1 MPVNLSKVAKS
12 GKPDFN
18 DSSLKIGKKVFISSA
33 LILMALMIIAGI
45 LTYAVPSGSYEKEII
60 DGREMIVPDSFEF
73 VERPDYPPWRWAV
86 APFEVLGSS
95 DAIMIIGIILF
106 IMIIGGSFSA
116 MERAGVMKE
125 VITRTVKKT
134 GPHRYR
140 LMAII
145 VFFFMCLGA
154 FMGIFEEV
162 IPLVPIIVALAYI
175 MGWDSLTGLG
185 MSLLASSFG
194 FASAVANPFTVGV
207 AQRLSDLPAFSAFG
221 FRLIVFFVIYFL
233 LIGFLY
239 RHIRK
244 IEKDP
249 TRSPVFHEDAAVK
262 NRYSK
267 EEPELTPDEQA
278 KMSKAITF
286 FVSTLMIL
294 LLILIVASFVD
305 IVAELSFP
313 IIALLF
319 MIGGC
324 GSAIIA
330 GITGKEILTTIG
342 WGILRISPGIILIMM
357 AVSVKF
363 IITQGGIMDSIL
375 YYASLYI
382 ADSSPYQAILMIFA
396 LVLVLNFFIASGSA
410 KAFLVIPII
419 APLADLMGLTR
430 QTAVLAFIFGDGFS
444 NVIYPSNPGL
454 LIVLGLTVVS
464 YPKWFKWIIGLQI
477 LVLLIT
483 SMFLLLAVRINLGP
497 F

>member
-1 MPVNLSKVAKS
+1 MS
-12 GKPDFN
+12 
-18 DSSLKIGKKVFISSA
+18 
-33 LILMALMIIAGI
+33 LMIIAGI
-45 LTYAVPSGSYEKEII
+45 LTYVVPAGTYEKEII
-60 DGREMIVPDSFEF
+60 DGREVIIAGSYEF
-73 VERPDYPPWRWAV
+73 TERPDYPPWRWAI
-86 APFEVLGSS
+86 APFEVLGSD
-95 DAIMIIGIILF
+95 DAIMVVGIILF
-106 IMIIGGSFSA
+106 IIVIGGSFSA

-207 AQRLSDLPAFSAFG
+207 AQRLAELPAFSAFG
-221 FRLIVFFVIYFL
+221 FRLIVFFVIYAL
-233 LIGFLY
+233 LVSFLY

-249 TRSPVFHEDAAVK
+249 KKSPVYAEDAAVK
-262 NRYSK
+262 DRYNK
-267 EEPELTPDEQA
+267 EEPELAPLEQK

-286 FVSTLMIL
+286 FITTLVIL
-294 LLILIVASFVD
+294 MLILITASFVD
-305 IVAELSFP
+305 IIAELSFP

-330 GITGKEILTTIG
+330 GITGKDILLTIG
-342 WGILRISPGIILIMM
+342 WGVLRISPGIILIMM

-375 YYASLYI
+375 YYASVTI
-382 ADSSPYQAILMIFA
+382 AGSSPYQAILMIFA

-419 APLADLMGLTR
+419 APLADLMEITR

-464 YPKWFKWIIGLQI
+464 YPKWFKWIIGLQMI
-477 LVLLIT
+477 VLLIT
-483 SMFLLLAVRINLGP
+483 SLFLLLAVKINLGP